1 MPEARPFVGLVYDT
15 EVAGPLVSLTT
26 PPYDVISSQ
35 DQERFY
41 RASPYNVV
49 RLILSRDGPSDGPT
63 ADPGAKYTKAASS
76 LESWRQ
82 RGVLHPTSDPS
93 VYPYELRFH
102 LGGRKRRVRG
112 LIAEIDLEPWGG
124 SIVPHE
130 RTLAGPLEDRLSL
143 LSEFRATLSPVYT
156 LLVSESRSDTLS
168 SFL

>member
-15 EVAGPLVSLTT
+15 EVAGPLVTLTT

-35 DQERFY
+35 DQDRFH

-49 RLILSRDGPSDGPT
+49 RLILSRDGPSDEAT
-63 ADPGAKYTKAASS
+63 ADPGAKYTEAAAS
-76 LESWRQ
+76 LELWRQ
-82 RGVLHPTSDPS
+82 RGVLHSTTDPS

-112 LIAEIDLEPWGG
+112 LIAEVDLEPWGG

-130 RTLAGPLEDRLSL
+130 RTLAGPIQDRLGL
-143 LSEFRATLSPVYT
+143 LFGENVVRV
-156 LLVSESRSDTLS
+156 
-168 SFL
+168 